1 MIEPRKAGLT
11 QDDRVLA
18 YLQQYKNL
26 TQLEALSRLGVLRLA
41 ACVNRLR
48 GEGWGIQT
56 ERVSVANRYGD
67 VSSIARYHL
76 DWDGN
81 HWDEGLH
88 EPKPEPSMESQLEGP
103 RHFDAL
109 AIGSQPELL

>member
-1 MIEPRKAGLT
+1 MIEYRMAGRT

-18 YLQQYKNL
+18 YLQQYNSL

-76 DWDGN
+76 DWD
-81 HWDEGLH
+81 EGLH

-109 AIGSQPELL
+109 AIGSQAELL